1 LKTDGISGL
10 FAGYFATLVRDIP
23 YTMLELGLYENIK
36 TVFRKMR
43 NSADLSASDELIAAA
58 ITGGVTSFVSTPLDV
73 IKTKLMMQVIKQYYS
88 SVLYGMNSYCICLE
102 NFYLYI

>member
-1 LKTDGISGL
+1 
-10 FAGYFATLVRDIP
+10 
-23 YTMLELGLYENIK
+23 MLELGLYENIK